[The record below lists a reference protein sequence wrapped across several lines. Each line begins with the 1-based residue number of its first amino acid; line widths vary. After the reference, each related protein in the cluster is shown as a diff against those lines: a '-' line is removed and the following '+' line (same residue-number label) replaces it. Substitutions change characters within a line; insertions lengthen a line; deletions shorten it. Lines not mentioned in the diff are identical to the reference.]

1 MTELV
6 YTEQAL
12 VDLERLSD
20 FLLETDPKA
29 AQDTAILIFETLE
42 ILVQH
47 PEIGRKVHFG
57 QLELVISRGRTDYL
71 ALYRFLP
78 HLDRIL
84 VLALRHQRDSGHK
97 ATGKCSNKLCCP
109 KTHCFTVTGA
119 LAPPM
124 RVFTQ
129 HGCRATTEIRRD
141 FKSFAMP
148 LAIMLSAALDT
159 RYWAITHAFQRCRL
173 GGLRIVAKLT
183 YTLCEYCAKSYNC
196 YSVCNVLQDA

>member
-20 FLLETDPKA
+20 FLQETDPQA
-29 AQDTAILIFETLE
+29 AQDTAILIFDALE

-57 QLELVISRGRTDYL
+57 QRELVISRGRTGYL

-84 VLALRHQRDSGHK
+84 VLALRHQRESGYK
-97 ATGKCSNKLCCP
+97 
-109 KTHCFTVTGA
+109 
-119 LAPPM
+119 
-124 RVFTQ
+124 
-129 HGCRATTEIRRD
+129 
-141 FKSFAMP
+141 
-148 LAIMLSAALDT
+148 
-159 RYWAITHAFQRCRL
+159 
-173 GGLRIVAKLT
+173 GL
-183 YTLCEYCAKSYNC
+183 
-196 YSVCNVLQDA
+196 